1 MQLGIISG
9 ILMFLAQATY
19 FRDIIRK
26 RVLPSVLSWFGWALL
41 MGMGFLSVV
50 LSEGWEWSH
59 FGILVASLG
68 CVIIGSTALF
78 KNQYSLEKSDWI
90 FLFIGLICV
99 VLYMLTENALLT
111 TVYAIIAD
119 FILAIPTI
127 IKAYK
132 DGSTEKSMAWY
143 LGLMTWLISLVICV
157 NQDFIYAL
165 FPIYLVLFSGMM
177 IYFQSRKAS

>member
-1 MQLGIISG
+1 
-9 ILMFLAQATY
+9 MFLAQVAY
-19 FRDIIRK
+19 FRDILKR

-50 LSEGWEWSH
+50 LSEGWGWSH
-59 FGILVASLG
+59 FGILVASIG
-68 CVIIGSTALF
+68 CVIIAATALF
-78 KNQYSLEKSDWI
+78 TKQYSLEKRDWS

-99 VLYMLTENALLT
+99 VLYLLTEDALLT
-111 TVYAIIAD
+111 TIYAIIAD

-127 IKAYK
+127 IKAHK

-143 LGLMTWLISLVICV
+143 LGLATWLISLAICV

-165 FPIYLVLFSGMM
+165 FPIYLILFSGMM
-177 IYFQSRKAS
+177 IYFQSRRAS